1 MIMGYEMGFAFADL
15 QKWISEWESPGLE
28 FKLSVQK
35 DAGDTISAF
44 ANTYGGTLI
53 FGVDSR
59 TREPK
64 GVNDPDKES
73 LHLREI
79 LDNCKPKPVTEQHFI
94 RHEGKTT
101 IALTV
106 EAFPYSQ
113 NPCFYGDFCFIRQG
127 TSNVKM
133 RGDELIRFLKR
144 RNMHNFEEFKAD
156 GSMEDLDTGKI
167 NAVLEKRGINTSGFK
182 EEDYRRTLIGL
193 KVAGGNNPF
202 FLKNVAL
209 FFFAK
214 EPQRFFMNFV
224 VRIVRY
230 SGKER
235 EIASLKFD
243 RSIEG
248 TLPELVD
255 RSLNTVLEQ
264 VGSRFVIERIE
275 RKEIPEYPIES
286 VRELITNAVGHRD
299 YTDSNDIL
307 IEIFEDRLQVTN
319 PGALLAGQTITDFDK
334 TPQHRNQITYRLLRE
349 FGFGEGLGTG
359 IRMIRTQF
367 RQANLPD
374 PEFYQIGIMFQ
385 AIVYNG
391 TSTKKR
397 YAVNSQNPRQRQALA
412 FLERNKTMKASD
424 YAQLVGVSEV
434 TAVKDLNELVKQG
447 KIRKIGKYRGARYE
461 LENPT

>member
-1 MIMGYEMGFAFADL
+1 MGFTFSDV
-15 QKWISEWESPGLE
+15 QEWIKEWESPGLE
-28 FKLSVQK
+28 FKSSVQK
-35 DAGDTISAF
+35 EAGNTISAF
-44 ANTYGGTLI
+44 ANTYGGILI

-59 TREPK
+59 TKEPM
-64 GVNDPDKES
+64 GVSDPDKES
-73 LHLREI
+73 LRLRGI
-79 LDNCKPKPVTEQHFI
+79 LDNCKPKPNTEQHFI
-94 RHEGKTT
+94 RHEGRTV
-101 IALTV
+101 IALTI

-113 NPCFYGDFCFIRQG
+113 NPCFYGDFCYLRQG
-127 TSNVKM
+127 TTNVKM
-133 RGDELIRFLKR
+133 RGDELIEFLKK
-144 RNMHNFEEFKAD
+144 RNIHNYEEFKAD
-156 GSMEDLDTGKI
+156 ATMNDLDIGKI
-167 NAVLEKRGINTSGFK
+167 NVILEKRKIDASGFK

-193 KVAGGNNPF
+193 KVAGDHNLF

-230 SGKER
+230 SGREK

-243 RSIEG
+243 KSIEG

-255 RSLNTVLEQ
+255 KSLNTVLEQ
-264 VGSRFVIERIE
+264 VGSSFIIRRLERE
-275 RKEIPEYPIES
+275 EIPEYPIKS

-307 IEIFEDRLQVTN
+307 IEIFEDRMQITN
-319 PGALLAGQTITDFDK
+319 PGALLAGQTIKDFDK
-334 TPQHRNQITYRLLRE
+334 TPQHRNQITYSLLRE

-359 IRMIRTQF
+359 IRMIRNQF
-367 RQANLPD
+367 REANLPD

-397 YAVNSQNPRQRQALA
+397 YAVNLENPRQRQALA
-412 FLERNKTMKASD
+412 FLERNKTMKTAD
-424 YAQLVGVSEV
+424 YERLVGVSNS
-434 TAVKDLNELVKQG
+434 TALEDLNELVKQG
-447 KIRKIGKYRGARYE
+447 KIKRIGKFRGTYYV
-461 LENPT
+461 LEQNRE